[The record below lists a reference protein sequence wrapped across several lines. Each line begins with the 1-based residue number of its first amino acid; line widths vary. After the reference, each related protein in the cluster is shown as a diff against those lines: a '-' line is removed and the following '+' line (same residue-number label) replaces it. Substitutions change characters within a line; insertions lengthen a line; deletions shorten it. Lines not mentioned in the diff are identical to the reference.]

1 MKLILL
7 ILMVTLLLVKVTQAM
22 YCWNKLGKCQTTC
35 KDSEVFYIL
44 CRDETKCCV
53 NPKHVPVK
61 TRSLNATG
69 RLETSGV

>member
-7 ILMVTLLLVKVTQAM
+7 VLTVTLFLVQVTQAM
-22 YCWNKLGKCQTTC
+22 YCWSKLGRCRTAC
-35 KDSEVFYIL
+35 KDSEAFHIL

-61 TRSLNATG
+61 TRPLNATG
-69 RLETSGV
+69 SLE